1 MPKRRSQVDQAEN
14 ILTFIE
20 TYHQENLRPPTIR
33 EIQRHCGF
41 KSPRAV
47 SYNLEKL
54 EAAHKIIRQS
64 HSRGILV
71 ARPTKT
77 IGQNWQIPLYA
88 AMPAGGP
95 EMTDSAAP
103 TEALRLS
110 PAAVGVTHMDRAYA
124 VRVKGDSMIG
134 AGIMAGDV
142 VILERK
148 PAKPGDIIA
157 AQTEGETT
165 LKRLVEHAGRLFL
178 KAENPLYKNLEPVQ
192 ELESQGVAVGII
204 RNLAAISLAVTTAAA
219 AAAAA

>member
-71 ARPTKT
+71 ARPTKA

-88 AMPAGGP
+88 AIPAGSP
-95 EMTDSAAP
+95 DAFESTP
-103 TEALRLS
+103 PPVEALRLS

-124 VRVKGDSMIG
+124 YRMKGDSMVG
-134 AGIMAGDV
+134 AGIMPGDV
-142 VILERK
+142 VVLERK

-157 AQTEGETT
+157 AVCEGECT

-178 KAENPLYKNLEPVQ
+178 KAENPAYKNLEPAGEV
-192 ELESQGVAVGII
+192 ESQGVAVGII
-204 RNLAAISLAVTTAAA
+204 RNLAALSIAVTAAA
-219 AAAAA
+219 AAA